1 MWTPREMISDPV
13 PVPGDPQER
22 RHSSYGEVYARAL
35 QMGAWLREQGVNQ
48 GDRVAVG
55 GQNSLG

>member
-1 MWTPREMISDPV
+1 MISDPV
-13 PVPGDPQER
+13 PEPGDAQER
-22 RHSSYGEVYARAL
+22 RHWSYGAVYARAL
-35 QMGAWLREQGVNQ
+35 QMGAWLREQGVKQ